1 MRLLIMGAPGA
12 GKGTQAA
19 LIKDYY
25 KIPHI
30 STGDMFREA
39 ISKQTKVGLEAKSYI
54 DKGDLVPDSVTIE
67 LVRERLLKDDC
78 KNGFLLDGFPRT
90 IAQAKALDQM
100 LKNLE
105 IKLDAVLNVDI
116 DDRILI
122 ERIVGRRTCSKCKES
137 YHMTNKKPKV
147 EGICDLCG
155 GTLIQRV
162 DDTEETIKNRL
173 NVYHLQT
180 EPVMD
185 YYNNQ
190 GLVKSVDGFGDI
202 EKIFEKVKNLLGG
215 IDDFN

>member
-19 LIKDYY
+19 LIKEYFA
-25 KIPHI
+25 IPHI

-39 ISKQTKVGLEAKSYI
+39 ISKQTKVGLEAKKYI

-90 IAQAKALDQM
+90 IAQAQALDEM
-100 LKNLE
+100 LEKLKL
-105 IKLDAVLNVDI
+105 KLDAVLNVEI
-116 DDRILI
+116 DDKILI
-122 ERIVGRRTCSKCKES
+122 DRIVGRRTCSVCKEG

-147 EGICDLCG
+147 EGICDVCG
-155 GTLIQRV
+155 GKIIQRV

-173 NVYHLQT
+173 HVYHQLT
-180 EPVMD
+180 EPVLT
-185 YYNNQ
+185 YYDKQ
-190 GLVKSVDGFGDI
+190 GLIKNVSGRGNI
-202 EKIFEKVKNLLGG
+202 EEIFTKVKLLLGG
-215 IDDFN
+215 NE

>member
-19 LIKDYY
+19 LIKEYFA
-25 KIPHI
+25 IPHI

-39 ISKQTKVGLEAKSYI
+39 ISKQTKVGLEAKKYI

-90 IAQAKALDQM
+90 IAQAQALDEM
-100 LKNLE
+100 LEKLKL
-105 IKLDAVLNVDI
+105 KLDAVLNVEI
-116 DDRILI
+116 DDKILI
-122 ERIVGRRTCSKCKES
+122 DRIVGRRTCSVCKEG

-147 EGICDLCG
+147 EGICDVCG
-155 GTLIQRV
+155 GKIIQRV

-173 NVYHLQT
+173 HVYHQLT
-180 EPVMD
+180 EPVLT
-185 YYNNQ
+185 YYNKQ
-190 GLVKSVDGFGDI
+190 GLIKNVSGRGNI
-202 EKIFEKVKNLLGG
+202 EEIFTKVKLLLGG
-215 IDDFN
+215 NE

>member
-19 LIKDYY
+19 LIKEYFM
-25 KIPHI
+25 IPHI

-39 ISKQTKVGLEAKSYI
+39 ISKQTQIGMEAKKYI

-67 LVRERLLKDDC
+67 LVRERLLNEDC

-90 IAQAKALDQM
+90 IAQAQALDGM
-100 LKNLE
+100 LNKLE

-116 DDRILI
+116 DDEILI
-122 ERIVGRRTCSKCKES
+122 DRIVGRRTCSVCKES

-147 EGICDLCG
+147 MGVCDVCG
-155 GTLIQRV
+155 GKLIQRV

-173 NVYHLQT
+173 HVYHQLT
-180 EPVMD
+180 EPVLE
-185 YYNNQ
+185 YYFKQ
-190 GLVKSVDGFGDI
+190 GLVKNVSGHGNI
-202 EKIFEKVKNLLGG
+202 EEIFAKVTILLGG
-215 IDDFN
+215 NE

>member
-19 LIKDYY
+19 LIKEYFA
-25 KIPHI
+25 IPHI

-39 ISKQTKVGLEAKSYI
+39 ISKQTKVGLEAKKYI

-90 IAQAKALDQM
+90 IAQAQALDEM
-100 LKNLE
+100 LEKLKL
-105 IKLDAVLNVDI
+105 KLDAVLNVEI
-116 DDRILI
+116 DDKILI
-122 ERIVGRRTCSKCKES
+122 DRIVGRRTCSVCKEG

-147 EGICDLCG
+147 EGICDVCG
-155 GTLIQRV
+155 GKIIQRV

-173 NVYHLQT
+173 HVYHQLT
-180 EPVMD
+180 EPVLT
-185 YYNNQ
+185 YYDKQ
-190 GLVKSVDGFGDI
+190 GLIKNVSGRGNI
-202 EKIFEKVKNLLGG
+202 EEIFMKVKHLLGG
-215 IDDFN
+215 NE